1 MKNIYY
7 ILNYSIMKLIRV
19 LVFLILIVPFLYF
32 NKFNQDQID
41 YIIHGNKI
49 VDSDII
55 IGKMPIQTP
64 SLKGINLINIK
75 SVIEKDSY
83 IKECSIRKI
92 NSSKRIRY
100 S

>member
-49 VDSDII
+49 VDSEII
-55 IGKMPIQTP
+55 IGKIPI
-64 SLKGINLINIK
+64 LISDK
-75 SVIEKDSY
+75 KLEFLCHFFFY
-83 IKECSIRKI
+83 
-92 NSSKRIRY
+92 
-100 S
+100 